1 MTIRM
6 RLAAAA
12 TILMLAATSAVGLAG
27 SISAQESTVDQV
39 GGHLVALHPGTC
51 DSPGAEAGEELGE
64 AHLPGVG
71 ENDEGG
77 DVRGSRAAMPVLMID
92 ATVDQEFDDILGDD
106 PYLIAVH
113 ESAENTGTVLACGEI
128 GGLVQDGRLVIGLK
142 EIDESGV
149 TGVVIIDEDSTG
161 ILGLGDNELNFKVYL
176 LSDATIAGEPVN
188 PDASPTPITDDE
200 GETDESVDMEGAA
213 TPEAEG

>member
-1 MTIRM
+1 MAIRM
-6 RLAAAA
+6 RLVAAL
-12 TILMLAATSAVGLAG
+12 TVFMLTAVSVVGLAG
-27 SISAQESTVDQV
+27 SVTAQESTVDQV

-51 DSPGAEAGEELGE
+51 DSPGAEGGEELGE

-71 ENDEGG
+71 ENEEGG
-77 DVRGSRAAMPVLMID
+77 DVRGSRAAMPVLMAD
-92 ATVDQEFDDILGDD
+92 ATVEQEFDDILGDD

-113 ESAENTGTVLACGEI
+113 ESAEEPGTILACGEI

-149 TGVVIIDEDSTG
+149 TGVVVIDEDSTG
-161 ILGLGDNELNFKVYL
+161 ILGLGDNELSFKIYL
-176 LSDATIAGEPVN
+176 LSDATIAGEPVDPN
-188 PDASPTPITDDE
+188 ASPTPITDE
-200 GETDESVDMEGAA
+200 GSETDGTVDMEGAA